1 MRNLSSSRRRQDQ
14 GPITPREQ
22 RVQRGPR
29 PGDCSRQA
37 TGNRIDRGERR
48 RACPSHN
55 GNQHATNQHPASDQ
69 GNLGRFLRPLSSMRR
84 VPIPRIHHV
93 DRAVLW
99 CYCGTTVRGALSH
112 VNTLHELFI
121 PLDVYHSILRPWKS
135 PFRMFPLS

>member
-69 GNLGRFLRPLSSMRR
+69 DDFGRFLRPLSSMRR